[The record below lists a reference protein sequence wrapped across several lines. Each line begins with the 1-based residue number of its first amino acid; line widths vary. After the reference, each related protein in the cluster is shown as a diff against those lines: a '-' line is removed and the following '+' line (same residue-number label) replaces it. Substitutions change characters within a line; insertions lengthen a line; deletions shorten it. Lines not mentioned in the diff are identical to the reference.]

1 MENLTRRELLLLA
14 ASLPCAAQFTSSV
27 QVVNVFVTVRNKK
40 GELVRGLK
48 REDFELREDG
58 RTQAIRYFSAE
69 SDLPLTLGLLF
80 DVSGSQRKVLEQQ
93 KGAARAFLAKMLRP
107 GDAAFFVAFDRD
119 VTLLDARGFE
129 VLTTDRTGSRGTAL
143 YDALLRAAERLAAE
157 PGRKALVVLSD
168 GIDTASNTRAEAA
181 ISALQRADTLVYPVH
196 FYDRDVF
203 AFEVPS
209 PALDNLRAGK
219 RMLEHIAKE
228 TGGTFHEVSG
238 ERTLEDSFVQI
249 QEELRYQYSLGYSPA
264 SGRTGYRKLRVQIKL
279 RGLEVQARDGYFARE

>member
-1 MENLTRRELLLLA
+1 MTRRELLLLA
-14 ASLPCAAQFTSSV
+14 ACSPGAAQFTSSV
-27 QVVNVFVTVRNKK
+27 RVVNVFVTVRNNK

-58 RTQAIRYFSAE
+58 RTQEIRYFSAD

-80 DVSGSQRKVLEQQ
+80 DVSGSQRSVLEGQ
-93 KGAARAFLAKMLRP
+93 KGAARTFLSKMLRP
-107 GDAAFFVAFDRD
+107 GDSAFFVAFDRD

-129 VLTTDRTGSRGTAL
+129 VLTTERAGAKGTAL
-143 YDALLRAAERLAAE
+143 FDALLRSADRLQQE

-168 GIDTASNTRAEAA
+168 GIDTASSARAEAA
-181 ISALQRADTLVYPVH
+181 ITALQRADTLVYPVH

-219 RMLEHIAKE
+219 RVLERIAKE

-238 ERTLEDSFVQI
+238 ERTLEDSFTRI
-249 QEELRYQYSLGYSPA
+249 QEELRYQYSLGYSPK
-264 SGRTGYRKLRVQIKL
+264 SGRPGYRKLRVQVKL
-279 RGLEVQARDGYFARE
+279 RGLTVQARDGYFAPE